1 MLSVCH
7 EPPVQQCEQ
16 WCFDV
21 GLRSAVTLL
30 SSELQKCKLSS
41 RFQPSFR
48 SFRSK
53 FGCYLSA
60 EALLFFTTWPFMSTF
75 SCPLSGVQC
84 TPPHPPDLSKVDL
97 CVSSSCCWKKSQVVS
112 LRHDMQ
118 KKIWI
123 AVTHWRRKRLL
134 LLQQCSNTFHCEN
147 DAFMWAPNQVVS
159 HAVTLPQERHNR
171 FKWQAL
177 KPALVVIN
185 FKNPFT
191 LTPCCQSINE
201 TNMFLLLYC
210 GFWIL
215 FFLFF

>member
-1 MLSVCH
+1 
-7 EPPVQQCEQ
+7 
-16 WCFDV
+16 
-21 GLRSAVTLL
+21 
-30 SSELQKCKLSS
+30 
-41 RFQPSFR
+41 
-48 SFRSK
+48 
-53 FGCYLSA
+53 
-60 EALLFFTTWPFMSTF
+60 
-75 SCPLSGVQC
+75 
-84 TPPHPPDLSKVDL
+84 
-97 CVSSSCCWKKSQVVS
+97 
-112 LRHDMQ
+112 MQ

-134 LLQQCSNTFHCEN
+134 LLQHCSNTFHCEN
-147 DAFMWAPNQVVS
+147 DAFMWAPNQVTS

-177 KPALVVIN
+177 KPALAVIN

-215 FFLFF
+215 FFSFFFNHVNVKISACYRQCEAFGHSSNFLCRWRNQLVINWKEGENNKRQTPGAGEFGQIIINQSVSELHAIGINGIHRPYMSWVCDILFRNWY